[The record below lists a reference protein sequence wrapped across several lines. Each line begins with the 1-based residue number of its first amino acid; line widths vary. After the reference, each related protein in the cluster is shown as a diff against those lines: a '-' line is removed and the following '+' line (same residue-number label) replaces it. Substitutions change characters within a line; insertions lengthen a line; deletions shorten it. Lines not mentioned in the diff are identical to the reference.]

1 MCQLNAIIVV
11 LLVPF
16 YVSNAANLPVEDTT
30 DALVDNYDP
39 NSDETFD
46 PQRDYADFKSSYE
59 KLYKMSGPG
68 FVLPSSLQQKSW
80 QSLQQIPLDEAD
92 PDVDADDSTNPSD
105 MGQGPNDITTTL
117 PPQIEQQTT
126 FAENGAMRS
135 MNDIVKS
142 TPRPIALISYEQSMP
157 NAELLMRKPFDS
169 TTDSKS
175 DDDLTSET
183 GHTAQLAPVVFV
195 QNEANIHNESA
206 DYVNDE
212 AIETNYSQPITSI
225 PFPMDTTITSLPSS
239 PVFISTRPP
248 TNLFPMTSTVA
259 IAGVAIQ
266 PTVAT
271 QTTSAQALNPPPGKK
286 SKKIEAL
293 PRIYKYSADE
303 IVRKYLDDTF
313 LRAPL
318 ATLINTAPEP
328 LRKAKMLWKSALRPN
343 TPIDIILVAFNS
355 SGKHMIVTK
364 NYLISFF
371 VAHFAIHL
379 IRCTNQEDTGRNEK
393 INANW
398 TLHAKCKIFKF
409 YEGPPV
415 Y

>member
-1 MCQLNAIIVV
+1 MNMHQLNAIIVV

-16 YVSNAANLPVEDTT
+16 YVSSAANLPVEDTT
-30 DALVDNYDP
+30 DAIADIYDP

-46 PQRDYADFKSSYE
+46 PQKDYADFKSSYE
-59 KLYKMSGPG
+59 KFYKMSGPG
-68 FVLPSSLQQKSW
+68 VLPSSLQQKSW

-105 MGQGPNDITTTL
+105 MGQEPNDITTTL

-126 FAENGAMRS
+126 TNLFMENGAMRS

-142 TPRPIALISYEQSMP
+142 TPRPVALTSYERSMP
-157 NAELLMRKPFDS
+157 NAELLMRKPFDP
-169 TTDSKS
+169 TNDNKS
-175 DDDLTSET
+175 DDDLTIET
-183 GHTAQLAPVVFV
+183 GHAVQQAPVVFV

-225 PFPMDTTITSLPSS
+225 PYSMDTTITSLPSS

-248 TNLFPMTSTVA
+248 TNLFPMTTTVA
-259 IAGVAIQ
+259 AAAAAAAQ
-266 PTVAT
+266 PTIAT
-271 QTTSAQALNPPPGKK
+271 LTSGQASNPSSAKK

-293 PRIYKYSADE
+293 PRVYKYSADE

-355 SGKHMIVTK
+355 SGKHMISRKLSTTFSLCHE
-364 NYLISFF
+364 YILYG
-371 VAHFAIHL
+371 AQ
-379 IRCTNQEDTGRNEK
+379 IRRHWPNEK

-398 TLHAKCKIFKF
+398 TLHVMCKNI
-409 YEGPPV
+409 
-415 Y
+415 